1 MVSSLP
7 NEIILDI
14 LELAANASP
23 AATLNLCL
31 LSSTTARSI
40 RSMLYRKVRLDL
52 LHDTQ
57 VPSPK
62 SRRPSPGPCSTPR
75 TSATYTCTLWV
86 LYTSRNTAFYAAM
99 EPVATTCANL
109 EELACAADWLLD
121 RLYQNQGRRSRGAL
135 AEFRHLKC
143 LRLFDAD
150 ALSVTQMI
158 SISAPITV
166 THLHLVEPV
175 KGGTKAFLSDVAP
188 SLHSL
193 AFLCLE
199 SLTECRPPPWAS
211 PQKHI
216 TSLLRVIPSSTSIAI
231 KLDVS
236 ACSPPRER

>member
-14 LELAANASP
+14 LELAATASP
-23 AATLNLCL
+23 ASALTLCL

-40 RSMLYRKVRLDL
+40 RPILYRKVRLVL
-52 LHDTQ
+52 SPKSQ
-57 VPSPK
+57 VPSPVVL
-62 SRRPSPGPCSTPR
+62 RPDPAAHRALQLLTRARSGSCTPAGAPRSTRPR
-75 TSATYTCTLWV
+75 DEV
-86 LYTSRNTAFYAAM
+86 R
-99 EPVATTCANL
+99 ANL
-109 EELACAADWLLD
+109 EELTCAADWLLD

-135 AEFRHLKC
+135 AGFRHLKC

-150 ALSVTQMI
+150 ALSI
-158 SISAPITV
+158 SQIISAPI
-166 THLHLVEPV
+166 THLHLVEPF
-175 KGGTKAFLSDVAP
+175 KGGMKAFLSDVAP

-199 SLTECRPPPWAS
+199 SLTHTDHHLGLLPKS
-211 PQKHI
+211 
-216 TSLLRVIPSSTSIAI
+216 TSHRFSAYIFPSSTSIAI

>member
-1 MVSSLP
+1 M
-7 NEIILDI
+7 
-14 LELAANASP
+14 SP
-23 AATLNLCL
+23 
-31 LSSTTARSI
+31 
-40 RSMLYRKVRLDL
+40 L
-52 LHDTQ
+52 LHHRALDPPHFCTGRSDSSSHTTPKSQ
-57 VPSPK
+57 VPS
-62 SRRPSPGPCSTPR
+62 SFAR
-75 TSATYTCTLWV
+75 TLQHTAHFSCTRTLWV
-86 LYTSRNTAFYAAM
+86 LYTSRSTAFYAAM
-99 EPVATTCANL
+99 EPVATACADL

-135 AEFRHLKC
+135 AGFRHLKC
-143 LRLFDAD
+143 LRLLFDAD

-166 THLHLVEPV
+166 THLHLVEPF
-175 KGGTKAFLSDVAP
+175 KGGMKTFLSDVAP